1 MGRKLSQL
9 SFANTNGAELT
20 STLRRRERTKRP
32 LSQDESR
39 TLYSKGS
46 YRKNRLCTPVC
57 PAPEPFFTTRTNIHV
72 APTTFPEVISETI
85 CQGSSLRVTTIQW
98 GLARPSQAF

>member
-20 STLRRRERTKRP
+20 STLRRRERMKRLLISLERYTP
-32 LSQDESR
+32 KKATERTDYAPPCVQRRSPFSQS
-39 TLYSKGS
+39 TM
-46 YRKNRLCTPVC
+46 
-57 PAPEPFFTTRTNIHV
+57 RTNIHV